1 MNSTQPPSAFPFFA
15 QTNPNFA
22 YSTQAK
28 PWRSS
33 MNSTHTQHIQTRD
46 FYLDTFFNPVWM
58 SGKNVFSFNADGTVN
73 SPRTTPSTL
82 EPPRIS
88 GKATFTHKTYAA
100 TAKSTLSQGW
110 SLSRGE
116 MSPLLNVTKAEP
128 EEVPVRE
135 VEDEEL
141 IYAWPP
147 NLSAYQREVGE
158 RNEADA
164 AECAD
169 ESVATAVLYG
179 ASPTVSGSTG
189 GSSPMVATPTQCDN
203 RVYVHHGS
211 PQESEE
217 GVLEKIMGLK
227 RLRCKAP
234 PPLCLGGINQ
244 AHGEIGCILLDRDG
258 ERTARETQMLSP
270 LTAAIEITSKLS
282 ARVSVAPCVRD

>member
-1 MNSTQPPSAFPFFA
+1 MNSTQVSSAFPFFA

-22 YSTQAK
+22 YLTPAK
-28 PWRSS
+28 SWRSS

-73 SPRTTPSTL
+73 SPRTTPSPL
-82 EPPRIS
+82 ELSRIS
-88 GKATFTHKTYAA
+88 GKATSAHKTYAA
-100 TAKSTLSQGW
+100 AAKSILSQGW

-116 MSPLLNVTKAEP
+116 MSPLLNATKAK
-128 EEVPVRE
+128 EVPVRE
-135 VEDEEL
+135 VGDDDL
-141 IYAWPP
+141 VYTWPP
-147 NLSAYQREVGE
+147 NSSAYQREVGE
-158 RNEADA
+158 GSSADT
-164 AECAD
+164 AECAE
-169 ESVATAVLYG
+169 ESVPTTVLYA
-179 ASPTVSGSTG
+179 ASPTVSESTG

-217 GVLEKIMGLK
+217 GVLEKITGLK

-244 AHGEIGCILLDRDG
+244 ADGGIGCILLDRDG
-258 ERTARETQMLSP
+258 ERTARETQVMASIP
-270 LTAAIEITSKLS
+270 PIVHKFDP
-282 ARVSVAPCVRD
+282 VFP